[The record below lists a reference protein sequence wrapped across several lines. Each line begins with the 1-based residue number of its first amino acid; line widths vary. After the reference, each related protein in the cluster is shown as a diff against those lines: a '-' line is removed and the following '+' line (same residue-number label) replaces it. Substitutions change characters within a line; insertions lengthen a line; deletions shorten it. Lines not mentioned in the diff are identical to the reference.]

1 MKPANSRAQGGHDAQ
16 DEVAPI
22 RHCKMSTRLYHISD
36 KPGIKRFDPQP
47 VPSKSAKQEGLMVW
61 GIDWDHLHNYL
72 LPRDCPRVT
81 FFASPSSDPNDVDKL
96 MGGSSAKHVVAVE
109 ARWLPE
115 IQKQCLYQYEFDSEG
130 FTCIDEVAGYWISRK
145 SVVPIAETKIDNIL
159 TALLEHDV
167 ELRIMPFLWKLREV
181 VINSTLGYSII
192 RMHKAQ
198 PPPEGYEAY
207 HPLP

>member
-1 MKPANSRAQGGHDAQ
+1 M
-16 DEVAPI
+16 
-22 RHCKMSTRLYHISD
+22 RLYHISD
-36 KPGIKRFDPQP
+36 KPGIKRFDPRP

-61 GIDWDHLHNYL
+61 AIDYEHLHNYL

-81 FFASPSSDPNDVDKL
+81 FFAREDSDRKDIERL
-96 MGGSSAKHVVAVE
+96 MGGTSASHVVAIE

-115 IQKQCLYQYEFDSEG
+115 VQKQCLYQYEFDSEG
-130 FTCIDEVAGYWISRK
+130 FTCVDQVAGYWISRK
-145 SVVPIAETKIDNIL
+145 PAVPIAETKIDDVL
-159 TALLEHDV
+159 SALLEHDV
-167 ELRIMPFLWKLREV
+167 ELRIMPFLWKLREA

-192 RMHKAQ
+192 RMNKAQ